1 MNDLA
6 KIWPLYKSH
15 SLSQSQQQIHV
26 QPSPNSTFPN
36 PDRFNREPGYAE
48 DLVNDVNLNYLQS
61 VMADRSYFK
70 GFKAKWVTL
79 EHKNDIIS

>member
-26 QPSPNSTFPN
+26 QASPNSFPN
-36 PDRFNREPGYAE
+36 PARFNREPGYAE
-48 DLVNDVNLNYLQS
+48 DVVNDVNLNYLQPA
-61 VMADRSYFK
+61 MADRSYFK
-70 GFKAKWVTL
+70 GRPAQVQMGDPWA
-79 EHKNDIIS
+79 